1 QQSDG
6 ATENLGEPL
15 VRDSR
20 VVARPLHRAAE
31 DGVAA
36 AREDVAVLVI
46 ENRGRAVVGPRGG
59 GHLAPQR
66 LDGQGTRQPADL
78 RSPYARREL
87 RVLHGGGSAGGD
99 DPGYA
104 TLR

>member
-1 QQSDG
+1 RLRQGGRQQSDG
-6 ATENLGEPL
+6 APENSGESL

-20 VVARPLHRAAE
+20 IVPRPLHGAAE

-36 AREDVAVLVI
+36 AREDVAVVVI
-46 ENRGRAVVGPRGG
+46 ENRGRAVLGPRGG

-78 RSPYARREL
+78 RGPYARREH
-87 RVLHGGGSAGGD
+87 RVLHGGGS
-99 DPGYA
+99 
-104 TLR
+104 